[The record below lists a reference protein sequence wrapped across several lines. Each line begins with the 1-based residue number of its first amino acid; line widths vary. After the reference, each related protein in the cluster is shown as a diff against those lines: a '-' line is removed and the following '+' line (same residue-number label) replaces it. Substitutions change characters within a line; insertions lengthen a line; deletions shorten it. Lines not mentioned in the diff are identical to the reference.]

1 MALAQHQKQNFETLC
16 RAVRDGNVVVMECQL
31 AATQEV
37 VAVICA
43 VNSTES
49 DELEFAPFAIMFSND
64 PYETVNPP
72 NPDGGFYSQE
82 EVWRQN
88 G

>member
-16 RAVRDGNVVVMECQL
+16 RAVRDGNVAVMECQL
-31 AATQEV
+31 ATTQEV

-43 VNSTES
+43 VHSTES
-49 DELEFAPFAIMFSND
+49 DEIEFVPFAMLFTGN

-72 NPDGGFYSQE
+72 DPESGFHSQE
-82 EVWRQN
+82 EVWRN